1 MNQQDKKI
9 GQPSTSIV
17 AGRDYPNT
25 YREFVT
31 MFPDNEACAKYLQML
46 RWPDKFVCPACG
58 IKKKAWTQTRN
69 RMVCPSCRHQ
79 ASITAKTIFDKT
91 RTPLTTW
98 FEAAWHMTTAKNGM
112 SAKTLQRTLGTSYRV
127 AWVML
132 QRYRVAMVR
141 PNRSLLAGNVEVDET
156 LVGGVKQNG
165 KRGRG
170 AQKNIVVIAV
180 EVKFPKGFG
189 RVRMRHVLNA
199 SGNSLVP
206 FVRDMVKPGTMIYT
220 DGWGGYNDLP
230 KYGYKR
236 KKVSLSDSGDPAH
249 VSLPGVHRIASL
261 FKRWM
266 LGTHQGS
273 FDPEHL
279 QAYLEEFTFR
289 FNRRTSRSRGLVF
302 RRLIEQAV
310 ATDPITDV
318 KVTHGYSW

>member
-1 MNQQDKKI
+1 
-9 GQPSTSIV
+9 
-17 AGRDYPNT
+17 
-25 YREFVT
+25 
-31 MFPDNEACAKYLQML
+31 
-46 RWPDKFVCPACG
+46 
-58 IKKKAWTQTRN
+58 
-69 RMVCPSCRHQ
+69 
-79 ASITAKTIFDKT
+79 
-91 RTPLTTW
+91 
-98 FEAAWHMTTAKNGM
+98 MTTAKNGM

-132 QRYRVAMVR
+132 QRYRVAMLR
-141 PNRSLLAGNVEVDET
+141 PNRSLIAGNVEVDET

-170 AQKNIVVIAV
+170 AHKSIVVIAL

-189 RVRMRHVLNA
+189 RVRMRHVSDA

-206 FVRDMVKPGTMIYT
+206 FVRNVVKQGSMIHT

-236 KKVSLSDSGDPAH
+236 KKVALSNSGDPAH

-273 FDPEHL
+273 FDSEHL

-289 FNRRTSRSRGLVF
+289 FNRRTSTSRGLVF
-302 RRLIEQAV
+302 RRLIEQAIV
-310 ATDPITDV
+310 TGPITDANV
-318 KVTHGYSW
+318 RHGYSWWNNRRS